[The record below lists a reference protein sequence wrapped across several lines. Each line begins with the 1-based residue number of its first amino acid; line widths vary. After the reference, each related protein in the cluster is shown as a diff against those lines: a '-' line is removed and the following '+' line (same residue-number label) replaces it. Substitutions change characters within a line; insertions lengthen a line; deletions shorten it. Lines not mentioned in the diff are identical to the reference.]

1 MARPM
6 NRLAT
11 ELPIRLMALPIQA
24 MIKAAIKMRLLLCPI
39 SGKNDD
45 LLFALI
51 SHRK

>member
-1 MARPM
+1 VIGFMG
-6 NRLAT
+6 
-11 ELPIRLMALPIQA
+11 
-24 MIKAAIKMRLLLCPI
+24 MRLLLCPI